1 MLLHFITQ
9 VNGGHNNEELNESKI
24 DHKLVTKVARYS
36 LDWMVTL
43 KMSINIASWR
53 IRISLPIDTYF
64 DIDRLISNRSRN
76 VFGGHVSRI
85 TP

>member
-1 MLLHFITQ
+1 MEDTTT
-9 VNGGHNNEELNESKI
+9 VPRVSNESKI

-36 LDWMVTL
+36 LNWMVTL
-43 KMSINIASWR
+43 RMSINIASWR
-53 IRISLPIDTYF
+53 IRISLPIDICI

-76 VFGGHVSRI
+76 VFGGQDSRI